1 MPEPMITAAQVRH
14 IASLAQLEFDE
25 EQIELFTRQLG
36 SILAYFEQIREL
48 DTEGVE
54 PTSHALDLVNAF
66 RPDAPR
72 PSLPP
77 EAAVAN
83 APEQESGHFKVPQVI

>member
-36 SILAYFEQIREL
+36 SILAYFERSRATSRFPRSSE
-48 DTEGVE
+48 TGWN
-54 PTSHALDLVNAF
+54 PTSSD
-66 RPDAPR
+66 PR
-72 PSLPP
+72 
-77 EAAVAN
+77 
-83 APEQESGHFKVPQVI
+83 G